1 MLAAQMCIVL
11 AFRMSMCLTRIAGQM
26 CTHFSSGALSSIAP
40 ALLCAPFHTPSVRRG
55 MHTSGVRAAKASAL
69 TDVAVYYVPP
79 VDGKLGFIVAA
90 KDRRHLTKFKG
101 RPAVLALKASR

>member
-1 MLAAQMCIVL
+1 
-11 AFRMSMCLTRIAGQM
+11 MSMCLTRIAGQM
-26 CTHFSSGALSSIAP
+26 CTHFSSGALSSIDP